1 MFSARATDE
10 QVEGAL
16 LFMEYIGRS
25 PLTTDIAK
33 QSAERGMVVA
43 QNKGMTI
50 VPTIKAWNSSEYLAM
65 METIEVKYVNIH
77 MPNFEA
83 FYDGLTTTKRS
94 EEPYYTQEMYEI
106 LDSVIQQVLTD
117 ENANIEA
124 LLYAANSNFEMTY
137 MSQVN
142 AE

>member
-1 MFSARATDE
+1 
-10 QVEGAL
+10 
-16 LFMEYIGRS
+16 
-25 PLTTDIAK
+25 
-33 QSAERGMVVA
+33 
-43 QNKGMTI
+43 
-50 VPTIKAWNSSEYLAM
+50 
-65 METIEVKYVNIH
+65 
-77 MPNFEA
+77 
-83 FYDGLTTTKRS
+83 
-94 EEPYYTQEMYEI
+94 MYEI